1 MHAALRLL
9 PLLCAPSAALLELQR
24 PPWKATRTVLATRAM
39 PARMVDDTSTRI
51 ARLESTLSELESA
64 GCSEELVAPLKAEL
78 AQIKLANLEAPNSDA
93 ETETAA
99 AIGAPTTATLARF
112 ALPTLAAW
120 LVSPLMSLVDTAV
133 VGRDSVTALNLAAL
147 GPATMI
153 SDSMSYL
160 FSFLSVATT
169 NLVATA
175 LSDSAGADSVS
186 GGGNSHE
193 LARIFGS
200 AVRLAV
206 LCGLISAL
214 LQATFG
220 RAVLARY
227 TAARSAAL
235 VSPAYTYV
243 RIRALGAPAAL
254 LVRVGTATCLALKDP
269 LSPLLAVAMG
279 GALNLVLDVLLVS
292 KLGRGIGGA
301 AWATVASEAICAV
314 LVLRAVVFKLAP
326 RAQLGSETTHVEQ
339 QRLRPMLRRPSRL
352 PSLLPSRASA
362 ATYATFAKPLVLTT
376 AGKIATY
383 SSLAHVA
390 TTVSV
395 AGTAAH
401 RVLMCVYWFMFP
413 FAETWSQVA
422 QAFLPGSKQT
432 RALMRRLLTCGAA
445 VGLLS
450 AASSAGVLT
459 LAPQLF
465 TRSPEAA
472 SVIRSLTPLVAA
484 CIATIGPM
492 CAMEGALLATRR
504 LGFLSRFYTLAAVAL
519 VAVFQGLERFG
530 LGLHAAWTCM
540 LAFSFVRVGSFA
552 LALRSGNSLPVSS
565 T

>member
-1 MHAALRLL
+1 MRPSLGQHALLQAAACISHSAPAMQSTSGAYLLMPLVHAAARGTRSSLL
-9 PLLCAPSAALLELQR
+9 
-24 PPWKATRTVLATRAM
+24 M
-39 PARMVDDTSTRI
+39 
-51 ARLESTLSELESA
+51 
-64 GCSEELVAPLKAEL
+64 CS
-78 AQIKLANLEAPNSDA
+78 APNSDG
-93 ETETAA
+93 ETGTAA
-99 AIGAPTTATLARF
+99 AIGAPKAAALARF

-175 LSDSAGADSVS
+175 LSDGAGADSVS

-220 RAVLARY
+220 RALLARY

-254 LVRVGTATCLALKDP
+254 LVRVGTATCLAVKDP

-279 GALNLVLDVLLVS
+279 GALNLALDALLVS
-292 KLGRGIGGA
+292 KLGIGGA
-301 AWATVASEAICAV
+301 AWATVASEAVCAV

-326 RAQLGSETTHVEQ
+326 RAQLGSETTHVKQ

-352 PSLLPSRASA
+352 PSLLPSRAFA

-422 QAFLPGSKQT
+422 QTFLPGSKQT
-432 RALMRRLLTCGAA
+432 RALMRRLLSCGAA

-492 CAMEGALLATRR
+492 CSMEGALLATRR

-530 LGLHAAWTCM
+530 LGLRAAWTCM
-540 LAFSFVRVGSFA
+540 LAFSVVRVGSFA
-552 LALRSGNSLPVSS
+552 LALRSGNSLPVGLS
-565 T
+565 

>member
-1 MHAALRLL
+1 M
-9 PLLCAPSAALLELQR
+9 
-24 PPWKATRTVLATRAM
+24 
-39 PARMVDDTSTRI
+39 
-51 ARLESTLSELESA
+51 
-64 GCSEELVAPLKAEL
+64 CS
-78 AQIKLANLEAPNSDA
+78 APNSDA

-279 GALNLVLDVLLVS
+279 GALNLALDVLLVS

-301 AWATVASEAICAV
+301 AWATVASEAVCAV

-339 QRLRPMLRRPSRL
+339 QRLRPMLR
-352 PSLLPSRASA
+352 
-362 ATYATFAKPLVLTT
+362 FV
-376 AGKIATY
+376 G
-383 SSLAHVA
+383 
-390 TTVSV
+390 
-395 AGTAAH
+395 
-401 RVLMCVYWFMFP
+401 
-413 FAETWSQVA
+413 
-422 QAFLPGSKQT
+422 
-432 RALMRRLLTCGAA
+432 GAA
-445 VGLLS
+445 R
-450 AASSAGVLT
+450 A
-459 LAPQLF
+459 
-465 TRSPEAA
+465 
-472 SVIRSLTPLVAA
+472 
-484 CIATIGPM
+484 
-492 CAMEGALLATRR
+492 
-504 LGFLSRFYTLAAVAL
+504 
-519 VAVFQGLERFG
+519 RFG
-530 LGLHAAWTCM
+530 LCVEQVSDAVTPFDLQVHLCEWRKFRTRVDRMRLCRRGSVLDR
-540 LAFSFVRVGSFA
+540 VR
-552 LALRSGNSLPVSS
+552 ALRAVEAARRTRKSPSGRG
-565 T
+565 